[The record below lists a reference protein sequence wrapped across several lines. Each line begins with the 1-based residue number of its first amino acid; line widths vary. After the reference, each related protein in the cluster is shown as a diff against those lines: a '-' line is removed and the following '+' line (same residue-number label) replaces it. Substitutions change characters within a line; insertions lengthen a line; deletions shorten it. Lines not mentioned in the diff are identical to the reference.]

1 MFWPKSYLEVNNKKL
16 NIYIADSPDEWERGL
31 SWKDNMPEN
40 RGMLFIFSTSDF
52 YKIWMKDMKFPIDI
66 IWIGEDKKI
75 VDIKTNISPQTFPEI
90 FTSRQPARYV
100 LEVNSGWVDENKI
113 EIEDKIWYNLGLW

>member
-1 MFWPKSYLEVNNKKL
+1 LFWPKSYLEVNNKKL

>member
-1 MFWPKSYLEVNNKKL
+1 
-16 NIYIADSPDEWERGL
+16 
-31 SWKDNMPEN
+31 
-40 RGMLFIFSTSDF
+40 
-52 YKIWMKDMKFPIDI
+52 MKFPIDI